1 MAKRIV
7 TAIDVGTTKVAT
19 IVAKVDNSG
28 GIQVLGSGVVPSH
41 GLHKGMVVNPEEAR
55 RSIAESVRRAE
66 QASGVRVDGAFVGV
80 TGRHITSMNNKG
92 VIAIPRSDGMVRTE
106 DLKRVLSSAQ
116 TIPIPEDKR
125 ILHAIPR
132 GYTLDGQERVR
143 NPIGMH
149 GFRLDVDTHI
159 ITAHVSSVQNLV
171 KCVRAAG
178 VEVDDLILEPLASGE
193 ACLSPEEKELGVILA
208 DIGGGTTDIAVYK
221 DGSIYHTAVI
231 PVAGYQ
237 FTSDL
242 SVGLGLP
249 FDVAES
255 MKKKYANVSPNLDP
269 KEAENTRIQNG
280 HNISYVDLC
289 HILRV
294 RMEELL
300 KLILLEMP
308 TSDYMTLAPAGLVL
322 TGGCS
327 NMPGLIDLSQATI
340 RMPTRIGEPSGVYGV
355 TDVLSNPAY
364 ATGVGLLLWGTRS
377 QSKTWQS
384 RKRAGIF
391 SGVMAAF
398 RRLFR

>member
-55 RSIAESVRRAE
+55 RSIEESVRRAE

-92 VIAIPRSDGMVRTE
+92 VIAIPRTDGMVRTD

-116 TIPIPEDKR
+116 TIPIAEDRR

-132 GYTLDGQERVR
+132 GYTLDGQERVK

-171 KCVRAAG
+171 KCVRNAG
-178 VEVDDLILEPLASGE
+178 LEVEDLILEPLASGE

-255 MKKKYANVSPNLDP
+255 MKKKYANVSPNIDP
-269 KEAENTRIQNG
+269 KEAENTKIHNG

-327 NMPGLIDLSQATI
+327 NMPGLVDLSQATI

-355 TDVLSNPAY
+355 TDVLNNPAY
-364 ATGVGLLLWGTRS
+364 ATGIGLLLWGTRS

-391 SGVMAAF
+391 SSVMTMF
-398 RRLFR
+398 KRLFR